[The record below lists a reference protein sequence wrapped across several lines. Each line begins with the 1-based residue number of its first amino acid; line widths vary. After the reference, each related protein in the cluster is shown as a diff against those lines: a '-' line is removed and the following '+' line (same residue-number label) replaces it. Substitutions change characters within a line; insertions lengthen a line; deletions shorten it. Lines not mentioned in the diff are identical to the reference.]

1 MLDWSYCINYKFT
14 RNKQQIILKIESTQN
29 VLIQWKS
36 PLLGYSL
43 ILSNPLI
50 SLQPGMFMAQPGLES
65 NQAL

>member
-1 MLDWSYCINYKFT
+1 MLE
-14 RNKQQIILKIESTQN
+14 IESTQN
-29 VLIQWKS
+29 VLFQWKS

-50 SLQPGMFMAQPGLES
+50 SLQPGMIMAQPGLES